1 MTAKRLFD
9 GVFSIDGK
17 LATVNLAKGKK
28 VYGEELVEVGGREY
42 RMWNPYR
49 SKLAAA
55 IMMGLKSMAMKEG
68 DSVLYLG
75 ASTGTT
81 SSHVSDI
88 VGEKGIVYC
97 VEISER
103 SMRDLLKVCE
113 SRRNMLPIF
122 GDARNVDEYADDVK
136 KVDAIYEDV
145 AAPDQADILIRNG
158 ALLKKNGFAYI
169 AIKSQSID
177 VSKRP
182 REVFDEFL
190 ERTSGSFSVV
200 QSVDIDRYD
209 KKHLFVVLKKS

>member
-9 GVFSIDGK
+9 GVFSIDGR
-17 LATVNLAKGKK
+17 LATANLARGKR
-28 VYGEELVEVGGREY
+28 VYGEELVSVGNKEY

-55 IMMGLKSMAMKEG
+55 IVMGLKSMAMKEG

-88 VGEKGIVYC
+88 VGDRGVVYC

-122 GDARNVDEYADDVK
+122 GDARNAEEYAGDVK
-136 KVDAIYEDV
+136 KVDCIYEDV
-145 AAPDQADILIRNG
+145 AAPDQADILISNG
-158 ALLKKNGFAYI
+158 TMLKKNGFAYI

-177 VSKRP
+177 VSRRP

-190 ERTSGSFSVV
+190 ERVSGSFSVV
-200 QSVDIDRYD
+200 ETVDIDRYD

>member
-1 MTAKRLFD
+1 MDAKELFD
-9 GVFSIDGK
+9 GVFSIEGK
-17 LATVNLAKGKK
+17 LATVNMVPRRK
-28 VYGEELVEVGGREY
+28 VYGEELVEIDGREY

-55 IMMGLKSMAMKEG
+55 IMMGLKSMRIAEG

-88 VGEKGIVYC
+88 VGENGAVYC

-113 SRRNMLPIF
+113 ARKNMLPIF
-122 GDARNVDEYADDVK
+122 GDARRVEDYADDVK

-145 AAPDQADILIRNG
+145 AAPDQADILIRNST
-158 ALLKKNGFAYI
+158 LLKKRGLAYI

-177 VSKRP
+177 ISKRP
-182 REVFDEFL
+182 KEVFEGFL
-190 ERTSGSFSVV
+190 ERVSGHFTVV
-200 QSVDIDRYD
+200 ETIDIGRYD
-209 KKHLFVVLKKS
+209 KKHLFVVLKKA